1 MEYSG
6 LVHVASAEE
15 VGFVLRRWLEM
26 VQRETVELES
36 FAGHYGEQ
44 GVFGQCLL
52 PVRVGR

>member
-6 LVHVASAEE
+6 LVHLASAEE